1 MDDDGGGELKVGGW
15 GPSNWIS
22 SRKLGKFPVEEAGC
36 EETESIEGEKE
47 EGVFGVLGFFGD
59 VSILCEEVA

>member
-1 MDDDGGGELKVGGW
+1 MD
-15 GPSNWIS
+15 
-22 SRKLGKFPVEEAGC
+22 KLSKIGKFPVEEAGC

-47 EGVFGVLGFFGD
+47 VGVFGVLGFFGD